1 MMSSMSNILKNYFK
15 LKGLNMLRK
24 TRLGTILLLLLAMS
38 VMSQLVVAQDVT
50 LNVVGF
56 VVPLEE
62 QGTPLDEA
70 YQQFITDF
78 QDAHAGVTINALET
92 PPEFDTQLL
101 VDLAAGT
108 APDVWNQDAS
118 TLARLV
124 DAGYVLDMNE
134 CVALVPEFN
143 LDRFFPST
151 LAIHQPEADGPVYG
165 VPNDFTPMVI
175 YYNTNSFERAG
186 VETPSGD
193 WTWDEFVQTAQE
205 LTLDGEGRNRLDPD
219 FDAENVTQWGFRV
232 RQFSFEWIYRLWQN
246 GGDVLSPDGTTA
258 TGYLD
263 SPESIEAITWL
274 ADLMLEQGVG
284 PDLSTLDQMLQQA
297 GFLDRFLAGDVA
309 MFDRGHWELVGLQS
323 NAAYEPGIFAVVGQ
337 PSNTDDATVMYESG
351 FVIRAD
357 IPEDKKL
364 AACQF
369 VEAATSRAYQDTKA
383 ITGIAISGN
392 AEAAQAAAEN
402 TDSDIEQTFV
412 DEVQFGRAPYGSKFA
427 KWPTIETLLDSMM
440 ERILSGGVVE
450 DEVAATVEEI
460 NRELAQ

>member
-1 MMSSMSNILKNYFK
+1 MFSRIGKVLLIACLALF
-15 LKGLNMLRK
+15 GLS
-24 TRLGTILLLLLAMS
+24 AVS
-38 VMSQLVVAQDVT
+38 AQDVE

-70 YQQFITDF
+70 YKTFIADF
-78 QDAHAGVTINALET
+78 EAAHAGVTVNALET

-151 LAIHQPEADGPVYG
+151 LSIHQREADGAVYG

-186 VETPSGD
+186 VDLPTSD
-193 WTWDEFVQTAQE
+193 WTWDEFVDVAE
-205 LTLDGEGRNRLDPD
+205 RLTLDANGKNRQDAD
-219 FDAENVTQWGFRV
+219 FDAENVVQWGFRV
-232 RQFSFEWIYRLWQN
+232 RQFSFEWLYRVWEN
-246 GGDVLSPDGTTA
+246 GGDVISPDGTTA
-258 TGYLD
+258 SGYLD
-263 SPESIEAITWL
+263 SPEAIEAITWL
-274 ADLMLEQGVG
+274 RDLALEQGVA
-284 PDLSTLDQMLQQA
+284 PDPSTLDQMLQQA

-323 NAAYEPGIFAVVGQ
+323 NAAYEEGIFGVVGQ
-337 PSNTDDATVMYESG
+337 PSKVADATVLYESG

-357 IPEDKKL
+357 IPEDKKT

-369 VEAATSRAYQDTKA
+369 VEAATSRAYQDTKG
-383 ITGIAISGN
+383 ITGIAISAN
-392 AEAAQAAAEN
+392 QEAANAVADSTE
-402 TDSDIEQTFV
+402 SDIEKTFV
-412 DEVQFGRAPYGSKFA
+412 AEVANGRPPYGSVYA
-427 KWPTIETLLDSMM
+427 KWPTIEQLLDSMM
-440 ERILSGGVVE
+440 ERILAGGDVAA
-450 DEVAATVEEI
+450 EVAVAVEEI

>member
-1 MMSSMSNILKNYFK
+1 MFK
-15 LKGLNMLRK
+15 LR
-24 TRLGTILLLLLAMS
+24 LLLIAALCLFGVSAVS
-38 VMSQLVVAQDVT
+38 AQDVE

-70 YQQFITDF
+70 YKTFISDF
-78 QDAHAGVTINALET
+78 EAAHPGVTINALET

-143 LDRFFPST
+143 LDRFFPSV
-151 LAIHQPEADGPVYG
+151 LSIHQREEGGPVYG

-175 YYNTNSFERAG
+175 YYNTASFERAG
-186 VETPSGD
+186 VEAPSSD
-193 WTWDEFVQTAQE
+193 WTWDEFVDVAQR
-205 LTLDGEGRNRLDPD
+205 LTLDANGNNATSAD
-219 FDAENVTQWGFRV
+219 FDPENVVQWGFRV

-258 TGYLD
+258 SGYLD

-274 ADLMLEQGVG
+274 RDLVTEQGVA
-284 PDLSTLDQMLQQA
+284 PDPSTLNEMLQQA

-337 PSNTDDATVMYESG
+337 PGNTAEATVMYESG

-369 VEAATSRAYQDTKA
+369 VEAATSRAYQDTKG
-383 ITGIAISGN
+383 ITGIAISAN
-392 AEAAQAAAEN
+392 QEAANAVAE
-402 TDSDIEQTFV
+402 TTESAIEQAFV
-412 DEVQFGRAPYGSKFA
+412 EEVANGRPPYGSIYA
-427 KWPTIETLLDSMM
+427 KWPTIELLLDSMM
-440 ERILSGGVVE
+440 ERILAGGEVE
-450 DEVAATVEEI
+450 AEVATAVEEI
-460 NRELAQ
+460 NRELSQ

>member
-1 MMSSMSNILKNYFK
+1 
-15 LKGLNMLRK
+15 
-24 TRLGTILLLLLAMS
+24 
-38 VMSQLVVAQDVT
+38 
-50 LNVVGF
+50 
-56 VVPLEE
+56 
-62 QGTPLDEA
+62 
-70 YQQFITDF
+70 
-78 QDAHAGVTINALET
+78 
-92 PPEFDTQLL
+92 
-101 VDLAAGT
+101 
-108 APDVWNQDAS
+108 
-118 TLARLV
+118 
-124 DAGYVLDMNE
+124 
-134 CVALVPEFN
+134 
-143 LDRFFPST
+143 
-151 LAIHQPEADGPVYG
+151 
-165 VPNDFTPMVI
+165 MVI

-186 VETPSGD
+186 VEAPSSD

-205 LTLDGEGRNRLDPD
+205 LTLDSEGRNRLDPD
-219 FDAENVTQWGFRV
+219 FDAENVVQWGFRV
-232 RQFSFEWIYRLWQN
+232 RQFSFEWIYRLWEN

-258 TGYLD
+258 SGFLD
-263 SPESIEAITWL
+263 SPESIEAITWFRDL
-274 ADLMLEQGVG
+274 ALEQGVG

-337 PSNTDDATVMYESG
+337 PSNTEDATVLYESG

-392 AEAAQAAAEN
+392 AEAAQAAAES
-402 TDSDIEQTFV
+402 TDSDIEQAFV

-427 KWPTIETLLDSMM
+427 KWPTIELLLDSMM